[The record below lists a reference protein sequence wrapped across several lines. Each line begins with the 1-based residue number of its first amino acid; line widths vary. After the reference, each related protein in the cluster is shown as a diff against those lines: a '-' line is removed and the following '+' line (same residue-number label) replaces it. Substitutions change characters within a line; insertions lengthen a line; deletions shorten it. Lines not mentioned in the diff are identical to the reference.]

1 MVEWFGE
8 EVTVRVPSLGMTGS
22 LLGILLAGAFF
33 DLVGMVALVIFLQ
46 KLVAKPNNF
55 SQYEG
60 LLLFVAVFGGV
71 GLALILASLNMAK
84 RQAALAVTDGVL
96 MALQTGLFGSRQRE
110 WQPGEVHAVRVGPSG
125 LEINNKPVMELQI
138 VDAHG
143 RKFSMLAGHREED
156 LVWLAQTLSRS
167 LKLPPPASDDDLD
180 DADWEDKEE

>member
-55 SQYEG
+55 SQYGG

-110 WQPGEVHAVRVGPSG
+110 WQPGEVQTVRVGPSG

-180 DADWEDKEE
+180 DADWEDEEE